1 MKTYTLIDA
10 DGVPRASQT
19 PGTLGGYRP
28 RRIYGTLDCPGAARA
43 IARGGYVTNRVFFAD
58 EPTAVAAGYRPCARC
73 LPTEYRRWKER
84 RDAPLTHTTV
94 EIPIGEVLLVA
105 DPEGEA
111 LQEIRFD
118 ATDVPRGSRRVDSG
132 VLGEAASQLRDYAS
146 GQRTEFTLPLRP
158 AFGGPFERRVWA
170 LVAQIPYG
178 TTTSYGAL
186 AARLDAPG
194 AARAVGAANGRN
206 PLPIVVPCH
215 RVVGA
220 RGALT
225 GYAGGLDHKRTLLAH
240 EGAVLAV

>member
-58 EPTAVAAGYRPCARC
+58 EATAVAAGYRPCARC
-73 LPTEYRRWKER
+73 LPNEYRRWKER

-94 EIPIGEVLLVA
+94 EIPIGEVLLLA

-215 RVVGA
+215 RVLGA